1 MLAQNVGVSHPAEQP
16 IGTDTAA
23 GTWRNRDASPRV
35 GRPGTS
41 PGVPR
46 NQPLPGT
53 FERALL
59 HTPTHTQRRVP
70 PVTRVLKL
78 AAAATGA
85 AVVAIAAFLLHPRSG
100 ARRRAAARRAT
111 VGVASLVGSAVD
123 KRPRRSNSTW
133 DETLAD
139 RVRVA
144 LSMGFGDL
152 ATGLEIR
159 ANRGVITLRGEVDE
173 LTDIT
178 RFETAVREVGDVVD
192 VDNLLRLRMR
202 DLRPHVLSA

>member
-1 MLAQNVGVSHPAEQP
+1 M
-16 IGTDTAA
+16 
-23 GTWRNRDASPRV
+23 
-35 GRPGTS
+35 
-41 PGVPR
+41 
-46 NQPLPGT
+46 
-53 FERALL
+53 
-59 HTPTHTQRRVP
+59 
-70 PVTRVLKL
+70 TRVLKL

-152 ATGLEIR
+152 AAGLEIR

>member
-1 MLAQNVGVSHPAEQP
+1 M
-16 IGTDTAA
+16 
-23 GTWRNRDASPRV
+23 
-35 GRPGTS
+35 
-41 PGVPR
+41 
-46 NQPLPGT
+46 
-53 FERALL
+53 
-59 HTPTHTQRRVP
+59 
-70 PVTRVLKL
+70 TRVLKL

-85 AVVAIAAFLLHPRSG
+85 AVIAIAAFLLHPRSG

-123 KRPRRSNSTW
+123 KRPRRASGNW
-133 DETLAD
+133 DETLAN

-144 LSMGFGDL
+144 LSLGFGDL
-152 ATGLEIR
+152 ATGIEIR
-159 ANRGVITLRGEVDE
+159 ASRGVITLRGEVDE

-202 DLRPHVLSA
+202 DQRPRVLTA

>member
-1 MLAQNVGVSHPAEQP
+1 VVGT
-16 IGTDTAA
+16 G
-23 GTWRNRDASPRV
+23 WNRVAPPCV
-35 GRPGTS
+35 GMPEMSR
-41 PGVPR
+41 GVLR
-46 NQPLPGT
+46 NQPTRDT
-53 FERALL
+53 FERTLL
-59 HTPTHTQRRVP
+59 HTLQRRVL

-78 AAAATGA
+78 TAAATGA
-85 AVVAIAAFLLHPRSG
+85 AVIAIAAFLLHPRSG

-111 VGVASLVGSAVD
+111 VGVATLVGSAVD
-123 KRPRRSNSTW
+123 KRPRRTGANSW

-144 LSMGFGDL
+144 LTMGFGDL

-159 ANRGVITLRGEVDE
+159 ANRGVVTLRGEVDE

-202 DLRPHVLSA
+202 DMRPHVLSA

>member
-1 MLAQNVGVSHPAEQP
+1 M
-16 IGTDTAA
+16 
-23 GTWRNRDASPRV
+23 
-35 GRPGTS
+35 
-41 PGVPR
+41 
-46 NQPLPGT
+46 
-53 FERALL
+53 
-59 HTPTHTQRRVP
+59 
-70 PVTRVLKL
+70 TRVLKL

-85 AVVAIAAFLLHPRSG
+85 AVIAIAAFLLHPRSG

-123 KRPRRSNSTW
+123 SVRAGPATSW
-133 DETLAD
+133 DQTLAD

-152 ATGLEIR
+152 ATGLEVR

-202 DLRPHVLSA
+202 DARPRVLTA

>member
-1 MLAQNVGVSHPAEQP
+1 
-16 IGTDTAA
+16 
-23 GTWRNRDASPRV
+23 
-35 GRPGTS
+35 
-41 PGVPR
+41 
-46 NQPLPGT
+46 
-53 FERALL
+53 
-59 HTPTHTQRRVP
+59 
-70 PVTRVLKL
+70 VTRILKL

-85 AVVAIAAFLLHPRSG
+85 AVIAIAAFLLHPRSG

-111 VGVASLVGSAVD
+111 VGVANLVGSAVD
-123 KRPRRSNSTW
+123 KRPHRTSATW
-133 DETLAD
+133 DETLAN

-144 LSMGFGDL
+144 LSLGFGDL

-159 ANRGVITLRGEVDE
+159 ANRGVVTLRGEVDE

-202 DLRPHVLSA
+202 DLRPRVLTA

>member
-1 MLAQNVGVSHPAEQP
+1 
-16 IGTDTAA
+16 
-23 GTWRNRDASPRV
+23 
-35 GRPGTS
+35 
-41 PGVPR
+41 
-46 NQPLPGT
+46 
-53 FERALL
+53 
-59 HTPTHTQRRVP
+59 
-70 PVTRVLKL
+70 VTRVLKL
-78 AAAATGA
+78 SAAATGA

-100 ARRRAAARRAT
+100 ARRRAVARRAS

-123 KRPRRSNSTW
+123 KRPRRAGTTSW
-133 DETLAD
+133 DETLAN

-144 LSMGFGDL
+144 LSLGFGDL

-178 RFETAVREVGDVVD
+178 RFETVVREAGDVVD

-202 DLRPHVLSA
+202 DQRPRVLSA

>member
-1 MLAQNVGVSHPAEQP
+1 
-16 IGTDTAA
+16 
-23 GTWRNRDASPRV
+23 
-35 GRPGTS
+35 
-41 PGVPR
+41 
-46 NQPLPGT
+46 
-53 FERALL
+53 
-59 HTPTHTQRRVP
+59 
-70 PVTRVLKL
+70 VTRVLKL
-78 AAAATGA
+78 SAAATGA

-100 ARRRAAARRAT
+100 ARRRAAARRAS

-123 KRPRRSNSTW
+123 KRPRRAAATSW
-133 DETLAD
+133 DETLAN

-144 LSMGFGDL
+144 LSLGFGDL

-178 RFETAVREVGDVVD
+178 RFETAVREAGDVVD

-202 DLRPHVLSA
+202 DQRPRVLSA

>member
-1 MLAQNVGVSHPAEQP
+1 M
-16 IGTDTAA
+16 
-23 GTWRNRDASPRV
+23 
-35 GRPGTS
+35 
-41 PGVPR
+41 
-46 NQPLPGT
+46 
-53 FERALL
+53 
-59 HTPTHTQRRVP
+59 
-70 PVTRVLKL
+70 TRVLKL

-85 AVVAIAAFLLHPRSG
+85 AVIAIAAFLLHPRSG

-123 KRPRRSNSTW
+123 KRPRRSASASW

-144 LSMGFGDL
+144 LSLGFGDL
-152 ATGLEIR
+152 ATGIEIR

-178 RFETAVREVGDVVD
+178 RFESAVREVGDVAD

-202 DLRPHVLSA
+202 DLRRRVLTA